1 MRAPPLPGPWVSW
14 LQKGTPHLCCLPRM
28 EEAMWGGLWCT
39 GAAQECRLRALD
51 VSIRPL
57 EKAHQTGNAKGLGR
71 RLSGCNR
78 LSEGEPAG
86 AESKQAD
93 VGEAAPGGGLWE
105 DGVSEGERGVRSL
118 PWLGG
123 EGAAGGQRGGRGQW
137 RPARGCKEMGD
148 GRRQPRRSSR
158 GCCARSSQPSWTE
171 PHRGQTEERKSQAQS

>member
-1 MRAPPLPGPWVSW
+1 
-14 LQKGTPHLCCLPRM
+14 
-28 EEAMWGGLWCT
+28 MWGGLWCT

-71 RLSGCNR
+71 RLSGCSR

-105 DGVSEGERGVRSL
+105 DGVSEGERSPIIAVVGWR
-118 PWLGG
+118 GG
-123 EGAAGGQRGGRGQW
+123 CWGAERREGAVAACAGL
-137 RPARGCKEMGD
+137 
-148 GRRQPRRSSR
+148 
-158 GCCARSSQPSWTE
+158 
-171 PHRGQTEERKSQAQS
+171 